1 MAAPTLNDYE
11 YMFKDT
17 GLVLNGT
24 SAVPFIDVQAITGL
38 DMPSVQV
45 VEETIDGQHGGDVY
59 AKYFEPRTIII
70 DSVVYANPASVDSF
84 LDTLYSNFMIDD
96 IEYPF
101 YFKGTGVGQRYVM
114 CKAIGLNCPTDV
126 LRTIG
131 SAKLQLQLKAGD
143 PRKYVDN
150 VNQTMVANTNY
161 SPVNAGNMN
170 TYPVFT
176 ITGAWST
183 ITLTN
188 NTQVRSVVLTDTRVA
203 GDITVVD
210 FKKKSVIVNGVRKS
224 TIVTTGN
231 WWDIPPGGGNTVKF
245 TVTGGPPT
253 SVVMATKQG
262 WV

>member
-17 GLVLNGT
+17 GVLLNGT
-24 SAVPFIDVQAITGL
+24 SAVPFIDVQAISGL
-38 DMPSVQV
+38 DMPAVQV
-45 VEETIDGQHGGDVY
+45 VEETLDGQHGGEIY

-70 DSVVYANPASVDSF
+70 DAVLYANPNAVDAS
-84 LDTLYSNFMIDD
+84 LDALIENYMPDD
-96 IEYPF
+96 VEYPF
-101 YFKGTGVGQRYVM
+101 YFKGTGIGQRYVM
-114 CKAIGLNCPTDV
+114 CKAIGFNSPLEID
-126 LRTIG
+126 RTVG
-131 SAKLQLQLKAGD
+131 AAKVQMQLKAPD

-161 SPVNAGNMN
+161 SPVNAGNME

-176 ITGAWST
+176 VAGAWTS
-183 ITLTN
+183 ITFTN
-188 NTQVRSVVLTDTRVA
+188 NTQVKSVVLTDTRVA

-210 FKKKSVIVNGVRKS
+210 FKNKAVTVNGVRKS
-224 TIVTTGN
+224 SIVTTGN
-231 WWDIPPGGGNTVKF
+231 WWTIPKGGGNTVKF

-262 WV
+262 WA